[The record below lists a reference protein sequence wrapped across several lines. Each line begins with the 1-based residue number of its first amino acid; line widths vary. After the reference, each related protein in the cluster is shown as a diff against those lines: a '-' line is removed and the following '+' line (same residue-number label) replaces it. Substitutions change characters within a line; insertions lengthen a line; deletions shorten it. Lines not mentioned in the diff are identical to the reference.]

1 MKKEE
6 LDIKQEYDFSN
17 AKNIK
22 EFENGKYFFRIEEM
36 EVPIYLNR
44 KVFDNL
50 EKLAKKENTSI
61 SKLIN
66 KMYKHY
72 SLKKNGKISADLKV
86 KRKIKNSAT
95 KINKKAIVR

>member
-6 LDIKQEYDFSN
+6 LDIKEEYDFSN

-72 SLKKNGKISADLKV
+72 SLKNTLKNNGKISADLKV
-86 KRKIKNSAT
+86 KRKIKN
-95 KINKKAIVR
+95 I